1 MSYLVKVQ
9 NFFLK
14 NDPERYYLAK
24 RITRTFRG
32 DEDAVMARLEEIYAK
47 GGPKKLK
54 VKDIDNQVKKS
65 GFSTEKKDSGFSI
78 EKKESGFSIENTES
92 QTPKKSKKKLF
103 IIVGLIIALG
113 GGGFGFYLTIGGK
126 ESHDGES
133 HSSEVHASDSTHN
146 ENSHEPTKTV
156 EEIENEIEQAEKDSV
171 AEDII
176 DAAEAIQLI
185 R

>member
-32 DEDAVMARLEEIYAK
+32 DEEAVMARLEEIYAK

-54 VKDIDNQVKKS
+54 VKDLAPPVKKPVS
-65 GFSTEKKDSGFSI
+65 SSVNIEETETVLEPSYEVST
-78 EKKESGFSIENTES
+78 T
-92 QTPKKSKKKLF
+92 KKSKKKLF
-103 IIVGLIIALG
+103 IIVGLILALG
-113 GGGFGFYLTIGGK
+113 GGGFGFYLTMGSD
-126 ESHDGES
+126 ESQDEES
-133 HSSEVHASDSTHN
+133 HSSEVHSSDSTHN
-146 ENSHEPTKTV
+146 ENSHQPAKTI
-156 EEIENEIEQAEKDSV
+156 EEIEDEIEQAEKDSV
-171 AEDII
+171 AKDII

>member
-24 RITRTFRG
+24 RITRTFKG
-32 DEDAVMARLEEIYAK
+32 DEDAVLARLEEIYAK

-54 VKDIDNQVKKS
+54 VKDFASPETVLES
-65 GFSTEKKDSGFSI
+65 SSDSVL
-78 EKKESGFSIENTES
+78 
-92 QTPKKSKKKLF
+92 PKKSKKKLF
-103 IIVGLIIALG
+103 IIVGLILVLG
-113 GGGFGFYLTIGGK
+113 GGGFGFYLTMGSE
-126 ESHDGES
+126 ESHDEES
-133 HSSEVHASDSTHN
+133 NSSEVHASDSTHN
-146 ENSHEPTKTV
+146 ENSDQPVKTI
-156 EEIENEIEQAEKDSV
+156 EEIEDEIDQAEKDSV

>member
-54 VKDIDNQVKKS
+54 VKDLAPPVKKPVS
-65 GFSTEKKDSGFSI
+65 SSVNIEETETVLEPSSEASTP
-78 EKKESGFSIENTES
+78 N
-92 QTPKKSKKKLF
+92 KSKKKLF
-103 IIVGLIIALG
+103 IIVGLILALG
-113 GGGFGFYLTIGGK
+113 GGGFGFYLTMGSD
-126 ESHDGES
+126 ESQDEES
-133 HSSEVHASDSTHN
+133 HSSEVHSSDSTHN
-146 ENSHEPTKTV
+146 ENSHQPAKTI
-156 EEIENEIEQAEKDSV
+156 EEIEDEIEQAEKDSV
-171 AEDII
+171 AKDII

>member
-32 DEDAVMARLEEIYAK
+32 DEDVVMARLEEIYAK
-47 GGPKKLK
+47 GGPEKLK
-54 VKDIDNQVKKS
+54 VKDLANSEIVLESISD
-65 GFSTEKKDSGFSI
+65 STL
-78 EKKESGFSIENTES
+78 
-92 QTPKKSKKKLF
+92 PKKSKKKLF
-103 IIVGLIIALG
+103 IIVGLILALG
-113 GGGFGFYLTIGGK
+113 GGGFGLYLTMGSD
-126 ESHDGES
+126 ESHDEES

-146 ENSHEPTKTV
+146 ENSHQPSKTI
-156 EEIENEIEQAEKDSV
+156 EEIEDEIDQAEKDSV

>member
-24 RITRTFRG
+24 RITRTFSG

-54 VKDIDNQVKKS
+54 VKDFASPETVLES
-65 GFSTEKKDSGFSI
+65 SSDSVL
-78 EKKESGFSIENTES
+78 
-92 QTPKKSKKKLF
+92 PKKSKKKLF
-103 IIVGLIIALG
+103 IIVGLILVLG
-113 GGGFGFYLTIGGK
+113 GGGFGFYLTMGSE
-126 ESHDGES
+126 ESHDEES

-146 ENSHEPTKTV
+146 ENSDQPVKTI
-156 EEIENEIEQAEKDSV
+156 EEIEDEIDQAEKDSV

-176 DAAEAIQLI
+176 DAAEAIHLI

>member
-32 DEDAVMARLEEIYAK
+32 DEEAVMARLEEIYTK
-47 GGPKKLK
+47 GGPEKLK
-54 VKDIDNQVKKS
+54 VKDLAPPVKNPVS
-65 GFSTEKKDSGFSI
+65 SSINIEETETVL
-78 EKKESGFSIENTES
+78 ESSYEAS
-92 QTPKKSKKKLF
+92 TPKKSKKKLF
-103 IIVGLIIALG
+103 IIVGLILVLG
-113 GGGFGFYLTIGGK
+113 GGGFGFYLTMGSD
-126 ESHDGES
+126 ESQDEES
-133 HSSEVHASDSTHN
+133 HSSEVHSSDSTHN
-146 ENSHEPTKTV
+146 ENSHQPAKTI
-156 EEIENEIEQAEKDSV
+156 EEIEDEIEQAEKDSV
-171 AEDII
+171 AKDII

>member
-32 DEDAVMARLEEIYAK
+32 DEEAVMARLEEIYTK
-47 GGPKKLK
+47 GGPEKLK
-54 VKDIDNQVKKS
+54 VKDLAPPVKKPVS
-65 GFSTEKKDSGFSI
+65 SSVNIEETETVLESSYEVST
-78 EKKESGFSIENTES
+78 T
-92 QTPKKSKKKLF
+92 KKSKKKLF
-103 IIVGLIIALG
+103 IIVGLILVLG
-113 GGGFGFYLTIGGK
+113 GGGFGFYLTMGSD
-126 ESHDGES
+126 ESQDEES
-133 HSSEVHASDSTHN
+133 HSSEVHSSDSTHN
-146 ENSHEPTKTV
+146 ENSHQPAKTI
-156 EEIENEIEQAEKDSV
+156 EEIEDEIEQAEKDSV
-171 AEDII
+171 AKDII

>member
-1 MSYLVKVQ
+1 MSYLVKVK

-24 RITRTFRG
+24 KIAKTFRG

-54 VKDIDNQVKKS
+54 VKDLAPPVKKPVS
-65 GFSTEKKDSGFSI
+65 SSVNIEETETVLEPSS
-78 EKKESGFSIENTES
+78 EAS
-92 QTPKKSKKKLF
+92 TPKKSKKKLF
-103 IIVGLIIALG
+103 IIVGLILALG
-113 GGGFGFYLTIGGK
+113 CVGFGFYLTMGSE
-126 ESHDGES
+126 ESHDEES
-133 HSSEVHASDSTHN
+133 HSSEVHSSDSTHN
-146 ENSHEPTKTV
+146 ENSHQPAKTV

>member
-14 NDPERYYLAK
+14 NDPDRYYLAK
-24 RITRTFRG
+24 RITRTFRE

-54 VKDIDNQVKKS
+54 VKDLAHSVKKS
-65 GFSTEKKDSGFSI
+65 VSSSVNAEEKDI
-78 EKKESGFSIENTES
+78 VLESSSEAS
-92 QTPKKSKKKLF
+92 SPKKSKKKLF

>member
-54 VKDIDNQVKKS
+54 VKDLAIPETVLES
-65 GFSTEKKDSGFSI
+65 SSDSAL
-78 EKKESGFSIENTES
+78 
-92 QTPKKSKKKLF
+92 PKKSKKKLF
-103 IIVGLIIALG
+103 IIVGLILALG
-113 GGGFGFYLTIGGK
+113 GGGFGFYLTTGSE
-126 ESHDGES
+126 ESHDEES
-133 HSSEVHASDSTHN
+133 LSSEVHASDSTHN
-146 ENSHEPTKTV
+146 ENSDQPVKTI
-156 EEIENEIEQAEKDSV
+156 EEIEDEIDQAEKDSV

>member
-24 RITRTFRG
+24 KIARTFRG

-54 VKDIDNQVKKS
+54 VKDLAPPVKKPVS
-65 GFSTEKKDSGFSI
+65 SSVNIEETETVLEPSS
-78 EKKESGFSIENTES
+78 EAS
-92 QTPKKSKKKLF
+92 TPKKSKKKLF
-103 IIVGLIIALG
+103 IIVGLILALG
-113 GGGFGFYLTIGGK
+113 GGGFGFYLTMGSE
-126 ESHDGES
+126 ESHDEES
-133 HSSEVHASDSTHN
+133 HSSEVHSSDSTHN
-146 ENSHEPTKTV
+146 ENSHQPAKTI
-156 EEIENEIEQAEKDSV
+156 EEIEDEIEQAEKDSV

>member
-32 DEDAVMARLEEIYAK
+32 DEEAVMARLEEIYTK
-47 GGPKKLK
+47 GGPEKLK
-54 VKDIDNQVKKS
+54 VKDLAPPVKKPVS
-65 GFSTEKKDSGFSI
+65 SSVNIEETETVLEPSYEVST
-78 EKKESGFSIENTES
+78 T
-92 QTPKKSKKKLF
+92 KKSKKKLF
-103 IIVGLIIALG
+103 IIVGLILALG
-113 GGGFGFYLTIGGK
+113 GGGFGFYLTMGSD
-126 ESHDGES
+126 ESQDEES
-133 HSSEVHASDSTHN
+133 HSSEVHSSDSTHN
-146 ENSHEPTKTV
+146 ENSHQPAKTI
-156 EEIENEIEQAEKDSV
+156 EEIEDEIEQAEKDSV
-171 AEDII
+171 AKDII

>member
-32 DEDAVMARLEEIYAK
+32 DEEAVMARLEEIYTK
-47 GGPKKLK
+47 GGPEKLK
-54 VKDIDNQVKKS
+54 VKDLAPPVKKPVS
-65 GFSTEKKDSGFSI
+65 SSVNIEETETVLESSYEVST
-78 EKKESGFSIENTES
+78 T
-92 QTPKKSKKKLF
+92 KKSKKKLF
-103 IIVGLIIALG
+103 IIVGLILALG
-113 GGGFGFYLTIGGK
+113 GGGFGFYLTMGSD
-126 ESHDGES
+126 ESQDEES
-133 HSSEVHASDSTHN
+133 HSSEVHSSDSTHN
-146 ENSHEPTKTV
+146 ENSHQPAKTI
-156 EEIENEIEQAEKDSV
+156 EEIEDEIEQAEKDSV
-171 AEDII
+171 AKDII

>member
-14 NDPERYYLAK
+14 NDPDRYYLAK

-54 VKDIDNQVKKS
+54 VKDLAPHVKNPVS
-65 GFSTEKKDSGFSI
+65 SSVNIEETETVLEPSSEDS
-78 EKKESGFSIENTES
+78 
-92 QTPKKSKKKLF
+92 TPKKSKKKLF
-103 IIVGLIIALG
+103 IIVGLILALG
-113 GGGFGFYLTIGGK
+113 GGGFGFYLTMGSE
-126 ESHDGES
+126 ESHDEES
-133 HSSEVHASDSTHN
+133 HSSEVHSSDSTHN
-146 ENSHEPTKTV
+146 ENSHQPAKTI
-156 EEIENEIEQAEKDSV
+156 EEIEDEIEQAEKDSV

>member
-24 RITRTFRG
+24 KITRTFRG

-54 VKDIDNQVKKS
+54 VKDLAPPVKKLIS
-65 GFSTEKKDSGFSI
+65 SNDNLEEI
-78 EKKESGFSIENTES
+78 EPTLESSSEVLD
-92 QTPKKSKKKLF
+92 PKKSKKKLF
-103 IIVGLIIALG
+103 IIVGLILALG
-113 GGGFGFYLTIGGK
+113 GGGFGFYLTMGSE
-126 ESHDGES
+126 ESHEEES
-133 HSSEVHASDSTHN
+133 HSSEVHSSDSTHN
-146 ENSHEPTKTV
+146 ENSHQPAKTI
-156 EEIENEIEQAEKDSV
+156 EEIEDEIEQAEKDSV

>member
-14 NDPERYYLAK
+14 HDPDRYYLAK

-54 VKDIDNQVKKS
+54 VKDIAPSVKKPVS
-65 GFSTEKKDSGFSI
+65 SSVNI
-78 EKKESGFSIENTES
+78 KETDTVLES
-92 QTPKKSKKKLF
+92 SSEVSNPKKSKKKLF
-103 IIVGLIIALG
+103 IIVGLLLALG
-113 GGGFGFYLTIGGK
+113 GGGFGFYLSMGSE
-126 ESHDGES
+126 ESHDEKS
-133 HSSEVHASDSTHN
+133 NSSDVHISDSTHN
-146 ENSHEPTKTV
+146 ENSHQPAKTI
-156 EEIENEIEQAEKDSV
+156 EEIEDEIEQAEKDSV
-171 AEDII
+171 AKDII
-176 DAAEAIQLI
+176 DAAEAIQII

>member
-54 VKDIDNQVKKS
+54 VKDLAPPFKKPVTS
-65 GFSTEKKDSGFSI
+65 SLNIEETETVLELSSEAST
-78 EKKESGFSIENTES
+78 T
-92 QTPKKSKKKLF
+92 KKSKKKLF
-103 IIVGLIIALG
+103 IIVGLILALG
-113 GGGFGFYLTIGGK
+113 GGGFGFYLTMSSE
-126 ESHDGES
+126 ESHDEES
-133 HSSEVHASDSTHN
+133 HSSEVHSSDSTHN
-146 ENSHEPTKTV
+146 ENSHQPAKTI
-156 EEIENEIEQAEKDSV
+156 EEIEDEIEQAEKDSV

>member
-24 RITRTFRG
+24 KIARTFRG

-54 VKDIDNQVKKS
+54 VKDLAPPVKKPVS
-65 GFSTEKKDSGFSI
+65 SSINIEETETVLEPSSEASTS
-78 EKKESGFSIENTES
+78 N
-92 QTPKKSKKKLF
+92 KSKKKLF
-103 IIVGLIIALG
+103 IIVGLILALG
-113 GGGFGFYLTIGGK
+113 GGGFSFYLTMGSE
-126 ESHDGES
+126 ESHDEES
-133 HSSEVHASDSTHN
+133 HSSEVHSSDSTLN
-146 ENSHEPTKTV
+146 ENSHQPAKTI
-156 EEIENEIEQAEKDSV
+156 EEIEDEIEQAEKDSV

>member
-24 RITRTFRG
+24 KITRTFRG

-54 VKDIDNQVKKS
+54 VKDLAPPVKKLIS
-65 GFSTEKKDSGFSI
+65 SNDNLEEI
-78 EKKESGFSIENTES
+78 EPTLESSSEVLA
-92 QTPKKSKKKLF
+92 PKKSKKKLF
-103 IIVGLIIALG
+103 IIVGLILSLG
-113 GGGFGFYLTIGGK
+113 GGGFGFYLTMGSE
-126 ESHDGES
+126 ESHDEES
-133 HSSEVHASDSTHN
+133 HSSEVHSSDSTHN
-146 ENSHEPTKTV
+146 ENSHQPAKTI
-156 EEIENEIEQAEKDSV
+156 EEIEDEIEQAEKDSV

-176 DAAEAIQLI
+176 DAAEAIQFI

>member
-54 VKDIDNQVKKS
+54 VKDLSPPVKKS
-65 GFSTEKKDSGFSI
+65 DSS
-78 EKKESGFSIENTES
+78 SVNTEEKEIVLES
-92 QTPKKSKKKLF
+92 ISEASNPKKSKKKLF
-103 IIVGLIIALG
+103 IIVGLILALG
-113 GGGFGFYLTIGGK
+113 GGGFGFYLTMGGE
-126 ESHDGES
+126 ESHDEES
-133 HSSEVHASDSTHN
+133 NSSEVHASDSTHN
-146 ENSHEPTKTV
+146 ENSHEPAKTI

-171 AEDII
+171 TEDII

>member
-54 VKDIDNQVKKS
+54 VKDLAPPVKKPVIS
-65 GFSTEKKDSGFSI
+65 SVNIEEIETVLETSSEAST
-78 EKKESGFSIENTES
+78 T
-92 QTPKKSKKKLF
+92 KKSKKKLF
-103 IIVGLIIALG
+103 IIIGLILALG
-113 GGGFGFYLTIGGK
+113 GGGFGFYLTMGSE
-126 ESHDGES
+126 ESHEEES
-133 HSSEVHASDSTHN
+133 HSSEVHSSDSTHN
-146 ENSHEPTKTV
+146 ENSHQPAKTI
-156 EEIENEIEQAEKDSV
+156 EEIEDEIEQAEKDSV

>member
-32 DEDAVMARLEEIYAK
+32 DEEAVMARLEEIYAK

-54 VKDIDNQVKKS
+54 VKDLSPPVKKPVS
-65 GFSTEKKDSGFSI
+65 SSVNIEETETVLEPSYEVST
-78 EKKESGFSIENTES
+78 T
-92 QTPKKSKKKLF
+92 KKSKKKLF
-103 IIVGLIIALG
+103 IIVGLILALG
-113 GGGFGFYLTIGGK
+113 GGGFGFYLTMGSD
-126 ESHDGES
+126 ESQDEES
-133 HSSEVHASDSTHN
+133 HSSEVHSSDSTHN
-146 ENSHEPTKTV
+146 ENSHQPAKTI
-156 EEIENEIEQAEKDSV
+156 EEIEDEIEQAEKDSV
-171 AEDII
+171 AKDII

>member
-54 VKDIDNQVKKS
+54 VKDLAPPVKKPVS
-65 GFSTEKKDSGFSI
+65 SSVNIEETETVLEPSS
-78 EKKESGFSIENTES
+78 EAS
-92 QTPKKSKKKLF
+92 TPKKSKKKLY
-103 IIVGLIIALG
+103 IIVGLILALG
-113 GGGFGFYLTIGGK
+113 GGGFGFYLTMGSE
-126 ESHDGES
+126 ESHDEES
-133 HSSEVHASDSTHN
+133 HSSEVHSSDSTHN
-146 ENSHEPTKTV
+146 ENSHQPAKTI
-156 EEIENEIEQAEKDSV
+156 EEIEDEIEQAEKDSV